1 MADVRALN
9 PGSMRPAA
17 LAARHRWRRRL
28 RRLPRRQGVAILR
41 HANFA
46 MMNTLGIVFMILAA
60 ALWLG
65 TLGYALVLQLLSLAR
80 RTAGPVAAGPLPAL
94 AVVVPVRN
102 EEALAEGKLRDLLST
117 DYPADLLRIVVVDG
131 GSNDRTVDL
140 VTGVMRTDARISLV
154 HADHA
159 PGKASQLNHALE
171 HVAEDVVVVT
181 DVDARLHPSA
191 LRELVR
197 LLQGAPDTAMAGAV
211 VSPAAS
217 MPEERAYWW
226 FLNRIWW
233 LEGEVLGAAMV
244 SAACYAIRRSHCPR
258 FPDDVHCDD
267 AFLTSAIGA
276 RRARVRLCLAAK
288 ATELRVP
295 HTVAETLRFRVRR
308 GHGYLRELR
317 RVRPQPGSPA
327 GWRIARAFRLFQF
340 QVAPS
345 LACVL
350 AAVAPFLLAHG
361 AWTCVASA
369 TGAFIAGAL
378 LFLGPPRTTAMPRSF
393 AGWPRRTVAG
403 IHAAGLTWISLLR
416 IGWQAA
422 MGRDGGMSS

>member
-1 MADVRALN
+1 
-9 PGSMRPAA
+9 
-17 LAARHRWRRRL
+17 
-28 RRLPRRQGVAILR
+28 
-41 HANFA
+41 
-46 MMNTLGIVFMILAA
+46 MMESLDIVFMILAA
-60 ALWLG
+60 VLWLG
-65 TLGYALVLQLLSLAR
+65 TLGYVLVLQVVSLAR
-80 RTAGPVAAGPLPAL
+80 RAADPVAAGQLPPL

-117 DYPADLLRIVVVDG
+117 DYPADRLRIVVVDG
-131 GSNDRTVDL
+131 GSTDRTVDL

-159 PGKASQLNHALE
+159 RGKASQLNHALE
-171 HVAEDVVVVT
+171 HVAEDFVVVT

-217 MPEERAYWW
+217 LPEERAYWW
-226 FLNRIWW
+226 FLNRLWW
-233 LEGEVLGAAMV
+233 LEGEVLGSAMA
-244 SAACYAIRRSHCPR
+244 SAACYAVRRSHCPR
-258 FPDDVHCDD
+258 LPDDVHNDD
-267 AFLTSAIGA
+267 AFLMNALGA

-295 HTVAETLRFRVRR
+295 QTVAETLRFRVRR

-317 RVRPQPGSPA
+317 RVRPQPGSA
-327 GWRIARAFRLFQF
+327 TGWRIARAIRLFQF
-340 QVAPS
+340 QVAPF

-350 AAVAPFLLAHG
+350 AALATFLLVHG
-361 AWTCVASA
+361 AWARVAA
-369 TGAFIAGAL
+369 AAGAFAAGAL
-378 LFLGPPRTTAMPRSF
+378 LFLGPPRTSALPRSF

-416 IGWQAA
+416 IGIGRQAA
-422 MGRDGGMSS
+422 LGRDGGMPP